1 MSSRKLGSGQLWLLC
16 SVPAVLRTS
25 HLNHGFVT
33 TNLSFIGT
41 QAMER
46 QFHTPGP
53 GSSPCSA
60 RSPSTQVNISV
71 ASQHIQGLETS
82 TLILMSLVLQSVVL
96 WEPAGVLITNTHH
109 EDTVALLLL
118 EFHLRCNRYPKQI
131 SQTLNTHTVS
141 PSLTEE
147 LSYLKIFSEVL
158 KI

>member
-1 MSSRKLGSGQLWLLC
+1 
-16 SVPAVLRTS
+16 
-25 HLNHGFVT
+25 
-33 TNLSFIGT
+33 
-41 QAMER
+41 MER

-82 TLILMSLVLQSVVL
+82 TLILLMSLVLQSVVL

-118 EFHLRCNRYPKQI
+118 EFHLRCNRYPKLLI
-131 SQTLNTHTVS
+131 HTLCLLPSQRNCHTLKSSVRFWRFKDRPRDFPGDPVVKNPLPPAGDMGSNPGLGRSHM
-141 PSLTEE
+141 
-147 LSYLKIFSEVL
+147 LKGN
-158 KI
+158 